1 MHIAPLLLTA
11 LTASLATAGYVVVNH
26 GCDADNCARAVTGT
40 EVKPA
45 ITQRQAD
52 CSSFMQTTV
61 GAGTSIITSTITA
74 TTTLGPAVLR
84 PKGKGD
90 ILSPMVPYYASACSG
105 NVRYSSA
112 CSCFGFPLQT
122 VTAPFQVNKSIVLP
136 ALHKLTYRVR

>member
-1 MHIAPLLLTA
+1 MHIAPLLLTV

-40 EVKPA
+40 EAKPA

-74 TTTLGPAVLR
+74 TTTLGPVVLR
-84 PKGKGD
+84 PKGKHD
-90 ILSPMVPYYASACSG
+90 TSPTVPYYASACSG
-105 NVRYSSA
+105 SVRYSSA
-112 CSCFGFPLQT
+112 C
-122 VTAPFQVNKSIVLP
+122 
-136 ALHKLTYRVR
+136 R